1 MALSL
6 GTSQVFE
13 AVKFDSAGD
22 VGHTW
27 LAVPAPGEIAGLF
40 RLARAGPA
48 GAVADQE
55 PRVEDLQQEGG
66 QGQVK
71 LVRGEKPP

>member
-1 MALSL
+1 MEL
-6 GTSQVFE
+6 
-13 AVKFDSAGD
+13 DSPGDAG
-22 VGHTW
+22 HAW
-27 LAVPAPGEIAGLF
+27 LVVAAPGEVAGLL

-48 GAVADQE
+48 AAVTDEQL
-55 PRVEDLQQEGG
+55 RVEDLQQERG